1 MLTIGSSV
9 KFLHPPTLAGGGVEP
24 VCKGGQQ
31 HLPSEFCT
39 ALWQSNATHT
49 RTGLKSSQVQTLDRG
64 CQTMS
69 SDVGRCVFLSSSLG
83 SHARGRRRSLAQRSN
98 AASATILTDRTVG
111 RVAVRAVIG
120 RSHVSQ
126 PGSKNPCACQAR
138 CIHSAPFGPR
148 LLYTDPL
155 TASIFCKTTFSRARC
170 LFFVPRVAL
179 YFLPIHASHNPSD
192 SQQHPNPISHTD
204 CMNDAKL
211 VIMASYM
218 RLLRA
223 PICVLASP
231 SGKLPSRSPA
241 KVR

>member
-1 MLTIGSSV
+1 MVASSRSARVDNSICRASVAPLSGKATPLIHAQVSKAHRYRLLIGAARLNLS
-9 KFLHPPTLAGGGVEP
+9 
-24 VCKGGQQ
+24 
-31 HLPSEFCT
+31 
-39 ALWQSNATHT
+39 
-49 RTGLKSSQVQTLDRG
+49 

-155 TASIFCKTTFSRARC
+155 TASIFCTTTFSRARC
-170 LFFVPRVAL
+170 PFFVPRVAL

-192 SQQHPNPISHTD
+192 SQQHPNPISHTE
-204 CMNDAKL
+204 CRNDAKL
-211 VIMASYM
+211 VIVASYM

-231 SGKLPSRSPA
+231 SGKLPSLSPA